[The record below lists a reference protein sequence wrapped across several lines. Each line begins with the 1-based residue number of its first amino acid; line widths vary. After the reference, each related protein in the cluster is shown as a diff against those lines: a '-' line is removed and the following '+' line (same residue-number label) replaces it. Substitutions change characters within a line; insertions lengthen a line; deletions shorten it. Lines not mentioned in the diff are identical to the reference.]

1 MKTFYRA
8 LTFLSVLGMA
18 PALQSATIEFDRDLE
33 DNDIR
38 ALKEWIDTKRQ
49 ISLKEIGGDLS
60 ISGEVRTEFQNTW
73 EKNNGEE
80 LRGTTAADLFS
91 RRGFDVEF
99 NLMFD
104 YRTERT
110 WAAVKLEF
118 DNNAGVF
125 SGTKNALNLEKCY
138 WGVRAISCDTATVDI
153 EIGRRP
159 FLAVFDS
166 RIEFASTFDGI
177 LFRYARTFEKVG
189 DYYLHAGP
197 FVINERRDQYGV
209 IAETGLLNI
218 GGTGFYSKLSVIDWK
233 TKTYEEEFITNRFRF
248 VVLQWIPAY
257 RFKIGCEKKRLA
269 VVYSGFLWNFAAKR
283 LEVSDEKRANYG
295 AYIGFSC
302 GQLLKQWDWAFDINY
317 QVVAAQAIPDYD
329 VSGVGLGNAN
339 FTGFYTELMLPLTDT
354 ERITVRPTTRETA
367 GGNTNYRGFA
377 IRFDLL
383 LTDKL
388 DWQQSYQQSIVLDKR
403 IGSFRQYK
411 QYEMEFIYSW

>member
-1 MKTFYRA
+1 MKAIYRA
-8 LTFLSVLGMA
+8 LTLFSALGLAPVLQA
-18 PALQSATIEFDRDLE
+18 ATIETGRDLE

-60 ISGEVRTEFQNTW
+60 ISGEVRTEFQSAW
-73 EKNNGEE
+73 ETRNGVSQ
-80 LRGTTAADLFS
+80 RGSREGDLS
-91 RRGFDVEF
+91 PARGFDIEF

-118 DNNAGVF
+118 DNDAGVF
-125 SGTKNALNLEKCY
+125 SGTLDDIGLEKAY
-138 WGVRAISCDTATVDI
+138 WGVRAINCETSTLDI

-159 FLAVFDS
+159 FGSVFDS
-166 RIEFASTFDGI
+166 KIEFGATFDGI
-177 LFRYARTFEKVG
+177 LFRFARAFEKVG
-189 DYYLHAGP
+189 DYYFHIGP
-197 FVINERRDQYGV
+197 FVINERRDQFGY

-218 GGTGFYSKLSVIDWK
+218 GGTGFYTKLSVIDWD
-233 TKTYEEEFITNRFRF
+233 TKHYKKSFVNDRFRF
-248 VVLQWIPAY
+248 IVMQWIPAY
-257 RFKIGCEKKRLA
+257 RFKIGCLKKIA
-269 VVYSGFLWNFAAKR
+269 IIYSAFLYNFAAKK
-283 LEVSDEKRANYG
+283 LEVSDFKRANCGGYV
-295 AYIGFSC
+295 GFSV

-329 VSGVGLGNAN
+329 VSGIGLGNAN
-339 FTGFYTELMLPLTDT
+339 RSGFYTTRILPLDGGGT
-354 ERITVRPTTRETA
+354 PTTRETA
-367 GGNTNYRGFA
+367 AGMTNYRGFA

-388 DWQQSYQQSIVLDKR
+388 DMQQSYQQSVTLDR
-403 IGSFRQYK
+403 DIGPFRHYK